1 MQFTKS
7 LKFIDL
13 FAGIGGIRKGFE
25 LACTELDIKTEC
37 VLTSEIKS
45 YAVEV
50 LKQNHPNEDVKG
62 DITKIETSEI
72 PDFDFL
78 LGGFPCQ
85 AFSAAGKRLGF
96 EDTRGTLFFD
106 VERILRDKKPKG
118 FILEN
123 VEGLVNHD
131 KQNPKDKI
139 GKTLSTILEHL
150 ALLGYKVTWKVL
162 NAKDFG
168 VPQDRKRIYIT
179 GTYSKAPNLENFE
192 IVSSTLS
199 NVLEKGLPV
208 SNSKFVNLVLSNYS
222 VEQLYGMSIKDKLT
236 G

>member
-78 LGGFPCQ
+78 LAGFPCQ
-85 AFSAAGKRLGF
+85 PFSSAGQRLGF
-96 EDTRGTLFFD
+96 ADTRGTLFFEI
-106 VERILRDKKPKG
+106 ERILK
-118 FILEN
+118 
-123 VEGLVNHD
+123 
-131 KQNPKDKI
+131 
-139 GKTLSTILEHL
+139 
-150 ALLGYKVTWKVL
+150 YKLDNGEW
-162 NAKDFG
+162 
-168 VPQDRKRIYIT
+168 
-179 GTYSKAPNLENFE
+179 
-192 IVSSTLS
+192 
-199 NVLEKGLPV
+199 
-208 SNSKFVNLVLSNYS
+208 
-222 VEQLYGMSIKDKLT
+222 
-236 G
+236 